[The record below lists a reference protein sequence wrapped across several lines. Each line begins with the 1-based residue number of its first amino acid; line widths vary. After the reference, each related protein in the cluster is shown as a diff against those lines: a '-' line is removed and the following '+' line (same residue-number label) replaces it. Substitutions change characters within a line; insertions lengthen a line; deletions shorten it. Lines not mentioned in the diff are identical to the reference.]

1 MSVECGFTVTP
12 RLGVGGGAPV
22 FTVGKVL
29 ATMVSRG
36 SAWSRE
42 TAAKTKFRMARP
54 ARRPPFLQLARVGI
68 NRYPVCSAAYGESG

>member
-1 MSVECGFTVTP
+1 VAAVEA
-12 RLGVGGGAPV
+12 LGVGGGAPV

-29 ATMVSRG
+29 ATMVSHG

-54 ARRPPFLQLARVGI
+54 ARRPPFLQLARVAI